1 MPLRPEKKR
10 ADISI
15 MVAVFCVAFLAF
27 CAFGIDMAYITLNR
41 VKLQRAVETTALAS
55 VARYKD
61 SLVDESEELFN
72 LYKSKFDTTK
82 DAQLVS
88 SEYKDEGSG
97 IFKVKISAKLMSP
110 TYFLRFAGVGGV
122 RIEANSYAQTT
133 QQVEKDKKSG
143 DIITL
148 NNIMTDKKGSE
159 FKIKTKEGS
168 WGYFIFAG
176 TKDKNNNYIWSDIG
190 CKADSAT
197 TLRTVG
203 TKNYHL
209 ICANETKFDLSK
221 SCTPKIDTNVAGY
234 LRIFSANATDCTALS
249 DIEDTIK
256 DKIENEINDKKPL
269 IDEQWE
275 QNFPKNN
282 PETGEPIPWD
292 KLEMPLPPGF
302 PITMEWVNSL
312 MPAQDPNPYEITIL
326 NNVKLITKDDF

>member
-133 QQVEKDKKSG
+133 QQVE
-143 DIITL
+143 
-148 NNIMTDKKGSE
+148 
-159 FKIKTKEGS
+159 
-168 WGYFIFAG
+168 
-176 TKDKNNNYIWSDIG
+176 
-190 CKADSAT
+190 
-197 TLRTVG
+197 
-203 TKNYHL
+203 
-209 ICANETKFDLSK
+209 
-221 SCTPKIDTNVAGY
+221 
-234 LRIFSANATDCTALS
+234 
-249 DIEDTIK
+249 
-256 DKIENEINDKKPL
+256 
-269 IDEQWE
+269 
-275 QNFPKNN
+275 
-282 PETGEPIPWD
+282 
-292 KLEMPLPPGF
+292 
-302 PITMEWVNSL
+302 
-312 MPAQDPNPYEITIL
+312 
-326 NNVKLITKDDF
+326 